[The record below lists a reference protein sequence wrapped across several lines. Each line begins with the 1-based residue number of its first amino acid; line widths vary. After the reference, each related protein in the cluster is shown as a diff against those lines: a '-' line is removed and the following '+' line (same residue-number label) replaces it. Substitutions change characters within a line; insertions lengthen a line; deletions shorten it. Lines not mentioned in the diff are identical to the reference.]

1 MMMLPKRA
9 VLAYDFSKSMEKLLK
24 RLPGLKRM
32 GIDKISL
39 LHVSDITRSG
49 GHGQISK
56 DKRSERLDSV
66 RKKIEK
72 MDFDDVE
79 KDVFLGFPAEEIT
92 TYARKKDAMILS
104 GSHGRGVIK
113 NVFLGGTAYA
123 IIRKAKTPVLV
134 EKVQSE
140 STPENICRK
149 VLLPTDFSK
158 DSRKMLNLLGGSKM
172 PIEEILLLSVIEE
185 SESRKELKEKKSDL
199 ESKLKKLTERLKE
212 RSLSDKIEYKI
223 EKGTASRVISKT
235 AESEDMS
242 LICMP
247 NRGQGGLKEIIIGTT
262 AKEVTR
268 LSPAPVLLFPREF
281 L

>member
-1 MMMLPKRA
+1 MMMLPERS

-24 RLPGLKRM
+24 RLPELRKVGVDELF
-32 GIDKISL
+32 L

-56 DKRSERLDSV
+56 EKSSEKLDNV
-66 RKKIEK
+66 RKKIEE
-72 MDFDDVE
+72 MDFDSVE
-79 KDVFLGFPAEEIT
+79 KEVLLGFPAEEIAK
-92 TYARKKDAMILS
+92 YAKKKDAMLLI

-113 NVFLGGTAYA
+113 NVFLGGTAYD

-134 EKVQSE
+134 EKVQNE
-140 STPENICRK
+140 STPKSICKK

-158 DSRKMLNLLGGSKM
+158 DSRKMLDLLRKSEI
-172 PIEEILLLSVIEE
+172 PIEGILLLSVIEE
-185 SESRKELKEKKSDL
+185 SESRKELEEKKSGL
-199 ESKLKKLTERLKE
+199 ESKLKKLKERLKE
-212 RSLSDKIEYKI
+212 RYLSDKIEYKV
-223 EKGTASRVISKT
+223 EEGAASRVISKT
-235 AESEDMS
+235 AESEDVS

-268 LSPAPVLLFPREF
+268 LSPVPVLLFPREY